1 MLAIIMS
8 NPTYTIIFY
17 LFAAITLFSAAF
29 VVFSR
34 NVIYSAFS
42 LLFTFFGVAALY
54 VFLSADFIAVTQVV
68 VYVGGILV
76 LLLFGVMFTNSIMGS
91 EIKSDV
97 LHLFPG
103 TLLLLGIIGS
113 VLYTFYTTHAWTAS
127 PTPLQGSIVE
137 RIGFETM
144 SRYVLPFEMVSILL
158 LAALI
163 GAAFLARF
171 EKPGNNE

>member
-1 MLAIIMS
+1 MS
-8 NPTYTIIFY
+8 NPTYTVIFY
-17 LFAAITLFSAAF
+17 LFAAITVFSAAF

-42 LLFTFFGVAALY
+42 LLFTFFGAAALY

-76 LLLFGVMFTNSIMGS
+76 LLLFGVMFTNSIMKADL
-91 EIKSDV
+91 KSDV
-97 LHLFPG
+97 LHFVPG
-103 TLLLLGIIGS
+103 TLLLLGMIGAM
-113 VLYTFYTTHAWTAS
+113 LYTFYTTHGWMPSETQ
-127 PTPLQGSIVE
+127 LQGSVVE
-137 RIGFETM
+137 RIGIETM
-144 SRYVLPFEMVSILL
+144 SRYVLPFEMASILL

-171 EKPGNNE
+171 EKQGNKEQ

>member
-1 MLAIIMS
+1 MMNSL
-8 NPTYTIIFY
+8 TYTVIFY
-17 LFAAITLFSAAF
+17 LFAAITVCSAAF

-76 LLLFGVMFTNSIMGS
+76 LLLFGVMFTKSIMNT
-91 EIKSDV
+91 ELKSDV
-97 LHLFPG
+97 LHIIPG
-103 TLLLLGIIGS
+103 TLILAGMIGAL
-113 VLYTFYTTHAWTAS
+113 LYTFYTTHTWKPSETQ
-127 PTPLQGSIVE
+127 LHGSLVE
-137 RIGFETM
+137 RIGFETV
-144 SRYVLPFEMVSILL
+144 SHYVLPFEMVSILL

-171 EKPGNNE
+171 DKPDNKNS

>member
-1 MLAIIMS
+1 MS
-8 NPTYTIIFY
+8 NPTYTVIFY
-17 LFAAITLFSAAF
+17 LFAAITVCSAAF
-29 VVFSR
+29 VVFTR

-42 LLFTFFGVAALY
+42 LLFTFFGAAALY

-76 LLLFGVMFTNSIMGS
+76 LLLFGVMFTNSIMKVQKS
-91 EIKSDV
+91 EVINII
-97 LHLFPG
+97 PG
-103 TLLLLGIIGS
+103 TILLVGMIGAM
-113 VLYTFYTTHAWTAS
+113 LYTFYTTHGWMPSETL
-127 PTPLQGSIVE
+127 LQGSIVE

-171 EKPGNNE
+171 DKSSK

>member
-1 MLAIIMS
+1 MS

-17 LFAAITLFSAAF
+17 LFAAITVCSAAF
-29 VVFSR
+29 VVFTR

-42 LLFTFFGVAALY
+42 LLFTFFGTAALY

-76 LLLFGVMFTNSIMGS
+76 LLLFGVMFTNNIMQPGQKS
-91 EIKSDV
+91 EIFHV
-97 LHLFPG
+97 VPG
-103 TLLLLGIIGS
+103 TLLLAGIVGAM
-113 VLYTFYTTHAWTAS
+113 LYTFYTTHGWIS
-127 PTPLQGSIVE
+127 SETPMQGSIVE

-171 EKPGNNE
+171 DKTGK

>member
-1 MLAIIMS
+1 MNNA
-8 NPTYTIIFY
+8 TYITIFY
-17 LFAAITLFSAAF
+17 IFAAVTVFSAAF
-29 VVFSR
+29 VVFSK

-42 LLFTFFGVAALY
+42 LLFTFFGAAALF

-76 LLLFGVMFTNSIMGS
+76 LLLFGVMFTNSIMQTDL
-91 EIKSDV
+91 KTDV
-97 LHLFPG
+97 LHVVPG
-103 TLLLLGIIGS
+103 ILLLAATVGGMLF
-113 VLYTFYTTHAWTAS
+113 TFYTT
-127 PTPLQGSIVE
+127 GSWKPSDVQLEGSVVE

-144 SRYVLPFEMVSILL
+144 SRYVLPFEMASILL

-171 EKPGNNE
+171 DKVRNNEQ

>member
-1 MLAIIMS
+1 MS
-8 NPTYTIIFY
+8 NPAYTVIFY
-17 LFAAITLFSAAF
+17 LFAAITVFSAAF

-42 LLFTFFGVAALY
+42 LLFTFFGAAALY

-76 LLLFGVMFTNSIMGS
+76 LLLFGVMFTNSIMQTDL
-91 EIKSDV
+91 KTDV
-97 LHLFPG
+97 LNMIPG
-103 TLLLLGIIGS
+103 TVLLVGIIGAI
-113 VLYTFYTTHAWTAS
+113 LYTFYSTHSWMPSSTM
-127 PTPLQGSIVE
+127 LQGSIVE

-144 SRYVLPFEMVSILL
+144 SGYVLPFEMASILL

-171 EKPGNNE
+171 DKPGNNEK

>member
-1 MLAIIMS
+1 MIT
-8 NPTYTIIFY
+8 PQYYTAIFY
-17 LFAAITLFSAAF
+17 LFAAITVLSAAY
-29 VVFSR
+29 VVFTR

-42 LLFTFFGVAALY
+42 LLFTFFGMAALY

-76 LLLFGVMFTNSIMGS
+76 LLLFGVMFTNSIMQTKL
-91 EIKSDV
+91 KSDV
-97 LHLFPG
+97 LHVIPG
-103 TLLLLGIIGS
+103 VVLLVGMIGS
-113 VLYTFYTTHAWTAS
+113 MLYMYYTTSIWKISA
-127 PTPLQGSIVE
+127 TPLTESIVE
-137 RIGFETM
+137 RVGFETM

-171 EKPGNNE
+171 EKNSK

>member
-1 MLAIIMS
+1 MMNS
-8 NPTYTIIFY
+8 PTYTVIFY
-17 LFAAITLFSAAF
+17 LFAALTVFSAAF

-54 VFLSADFIAVTQVV
+54 VFLSADFLAVTQVV

-76 LLLFGVMFTNSIMGS
+76 LLLFGVMFTKGIMNT
-91 EIKSDV
+91 ELKSDV
-97 LHLFPG
+97 LHIIPG
-103 TLLLLGIIGS
+103 TLILAGMLGAL
-113 VLYTFYTTHAWTAS
+113 LYTFYTTHTWKPSETQ
-127 PTPLQGSIVE
+127 LHGSLVE
-137 RIGFETM
+137 RIGFETV
-144 SRYVLPFEMVSILL
+144 SHYVLPFEMVSILL

-171 EKPGNNE
+171 DKPDNNNL

>member
-1 MLAIIMS
+1 MS
-8 NPTYTIIFY
+8 NTTYTVIFY
-17 LFAAITLFSAAF
+17 LFAAITVCSAAF
-29 VVFSR
+29 VVFTR

-76 LLLFGVMFTNSIMGS
+76 LLLFGVMFTNSIMQVKQKT
-91 EIKSDV
+91 EFF
-97 LHLFPG
+97 HLFPG
-103 TLLLLGIIGS
+103 MLLLIGLIGAM
-113 VLYTFYTTHAWTAS
+113 LYTFYTTNGWMPSATM
-127 PTPLQGSIVE
+127 LQGSIVE

-171 EKPGNNE
+171 DKSK

>member
-1 MLAIIMS
+1 MFNNPMS
-8 NPTYTIIFY
+8 NQSYTIIFY
-17 LFAAITLFSAAF
+17 IFAVITVCSAAF
-29 VVFSR
+29 VVFTR

-42 LLFTFFGVAALY
+42 LLFTFFGIAALY

-76 LLLFGVMFTNSIMGS
+76 LLLFGVMFTNNIMN
-91 EIKSDV
+91 
-97 LHLFPG
+97 PG
-103 TLLLLGIIGS
+103 QKTEVINIIPGILLLIGIIGAT
-113 VLYTFYTTHAWTAS
+113 LYAFYTNDGWVKTGTM
-127 PTPLQGSIVE
+127 LQGSVVE

-144 SRYVLPFEMVSILL
+144 SRYVLPFEMSSILL

-171 EKPGNNE
+171 DKTEH

>member
-1 MLAIIMS
+1 MS
-8 NPTYTIIFY
+8 NPAYTVIFY
-17 LFAAITLFSAAF
+17 LFAAITVFSAAF

-42 LLFTFFGVAALY
+42 LLFTFFGAAALY

-76 LLLFGVMFTNSIMGS
+76 LLLFGVMFTNSIMQTDL
-91 EIKSDV
+91 KTDV
-97 LHLFPG
+97 LNMLPG
-103 TLLLLGIIGS
+103 TVLLLGMLGAI
-113 VLYTFYTTHAWTAS
+113 LYTFYSTHSWMPSTTT
-127 PTPLQGSIVE
+127 LQGSIVE
-137 RIGFETM
+137 RIGYETM
-144 SRYVLPFEMVSILL
+144 SGYVLPFEMASILL

-171 EKPGNNE
+171 DKPGNNEK

>member
-1 MLAIIMS
+1 MT
-8 NPTYTIIFY
+8 NTTYTVIFY
-17 LFAAITLFSAAF
+17 LFAAITVFSAAF

-54 VFLSADFIAVTQVV
+54 VFLSADFIAVTQIV

-76 LLLFGVMFTNSIMGS
+76 LLLFGVMFTNKIMMTDL
-91 EIKSDV
+91 KTDV
-97 LHLFPG
+97 LNIVPG
-103 TLLLLGIIGS
+103 LLILVATVGGLIHVFVQRADWLVS
-113 VLYTFYTTHAWTAS
+113 ADQ
-127 PTPLQGSIVE
+127 LQGSVVE

-144 SRYVLPFEMVSILL
+144 SRYVLPFEMASILL
-158 LAALI
+158 LLALI

-171 EKPGNNE
+171 DKAEKNEQ

>member
-1 MLAIIMS
+1 MS
-8 NPTYTIIFY
+8 EFTYIIIFY
-17 LFAAITLFSAAF
+17 VFAALTVFSAAF
-29 VVFSR
+29 VVFSK

-76 LLLFGVMFTNSIMGS
+76 LLLFGVMFTNTIMQT
-91 EIKSDV
+91 ELRTDV
-97 LHLFPG
+97 LHVVPG
-103 TLLLLGIIGS
+103 FILLVAIIAGM
-113 VLYTFYTTHAWTAS
+113 LYTFYTTGDWM
-127 PTPLQGSIVE
+127 PGDMQLQGSVVE

-144 SRYVLPFEMVSILL
+144 SRYMLPFEMASILL
-158 LAALI
+158 LVALV

-171 EKPGNNE
+171 DKVHKKEH

>member
-1 MLAIIMS
+1 MS
-8 NPTYTIIFY
+8 NPAYTVIFY
-17 LFAAITLFSAAF
+17 LFAAITVFSAAF

-42 LLFTFFGVAALY
+42 LLFTFFGAAALY

-76 LLLFGVMFTNSIMGS
+76 LLLFGVMFTNSIMQTDL
-91 EIKSDV
+91 KTDV
-97 LHLFPG
+97 LNMLPG
-103 TLLLLGIIGS
+103 TVLLVGILGAI
-113 VLYTFYTTHAWTAS
+113 LYTFYSTHSWMPS
-127 PTPLQGSIVE
+127 PTMLQGSVVE
-137 RIGFETM
+137 RIGYETM
-144 SRYVLPFEMVSILL
+144 SGYVLPFEMASILL

-171 EKPGNNE
+171 DKPGNNEK

>member
-1 MLAIIMS
+1 MNNL
-8 NPTYTIIFY
+8 TYTVIFY
-17 LFAAITLFSAAF
+17 LFAAITVFSAAF

-76 LLLFGVMFTNSIMGS
+76 LLLFGVMFTKGIMNT
-91 EIKSDV
+91 ELKSDV
-97 LHLFPG
+97 LHIVPG
-103 TLLLLGIIGS
+103 TLILAAMLSAL
-113 VLYTFYTTHAWTAS
+113 LYTFYTTHTWKPS
-127 PTPLQGSIVE
+127 EIQLQGSIVE
-137 RIGFETM
+137 RIGYETM
-144 SRYVLPFEMVSILL
+144 SHYVLPFEMVSILL

-171 EKPGNNE
+171 DKPDNNNL

>member
-1 MLAIIMS
+1 MS
-8 NPTYTIIFY
+8 NATYTVIFY
-17 LFAAITLFSAAF
+17 LFAAITVCSAAF
-29 VVFSR
+29 VVFTR

-42 LLFTFFGVAALY
+42 LLFTFFGAAALY

-76 LLLFGVMFTNSIMGS
+76 LLLFGVMFTNSIMKVQKS
-91 EIKSDV
+91 EVINII
-97 LHLFPG
+97 PG
-103 TLLLLGIIGS
+103 TILLVGMIGAM
-113 VLYTFYTTHAWTAS
+113 LYTFYTTHGWMPSETL
-127 PTPLQGSIVE
+127 LQGSIVE

-171 EKPGNNE
+171 DKSSK

>member
-1 MLAIIMS
+1 MT
-8 NPTYTIIFY
+8 NTTYTVIFY
-17 LFAAITLFSAAF
+17 LFAAITVFSAAF

-54 VFLSADFIAVTQVV
+54 VFLSADFIAVTQIV

-76 LLLFGVMFTNSIMGS
+76 LLLFGVMFTNKIMKTDLRTEVINIVPGLL
-91 EIKSDV
+91 ILVATVGGLAYLFVQRAGWFTSDT
-97 LHLFPG
+97 G
-103 TLLLLGIIGS
+103 
-113 VLYTFYTTHAWTAS
+113 
-127 PTPLQGSIVE
+127 LQGSVVE

-144 SRYVLPFEMVSILL
+144 SRYVLPFEMASILL
-158 LAALI
+158 LLALI

-171 EKPGNNE
+171 DKAEKSEQ

>member
-1 MLAIIMS
+1 MS
-8 NPTYTIIFY
+8 NPTYTVIFY
-17 LFAAITLFSAAF
+17 LFAAITVCSAAF
-29 VVFSR
+29 VVFTR

-76 LLLFGVMFTNSIMGS
+76 LLLFGVMFTNSIMQGQKS
-91 EIKSDV
+91 EV
-97 LHLFPG
+97 LHIIPG
-103 TLLLLGIIGS
+103 TLLLVGMIGAM
-113 VLYTFYTTHAWTAS
+113 LYTFYTTHGWMPSET
-127 PTPLQGSIVE
+127 TLQGSIVE

-171 EKPGNNE
+171 DKSSK